1 LIYFI
6 EVIDALETS
15 KVNTEITYVVNIP
28 DNFIP
33 FKLTYLVF
41 LVHDIHISEKL
52 KITVIKI
59 EINGCRL
66 YIAL

>member
-1 LIYFI
+1 M

-15 KVNTEITYVVNIP
+15 KVNTEIAYIVNIP

-41 LVHDIHISEKL
+41 LVHDIHISEK
-52 KITVIKI
+52 T
-59 EINGCRL
+59 
-66 YIAL
+66 